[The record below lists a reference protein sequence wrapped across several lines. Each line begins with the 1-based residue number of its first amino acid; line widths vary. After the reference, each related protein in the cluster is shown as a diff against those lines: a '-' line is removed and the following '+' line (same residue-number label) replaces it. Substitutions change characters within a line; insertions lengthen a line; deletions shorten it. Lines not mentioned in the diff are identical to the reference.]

1 MKILKYKLATE
12 TNHGTPEKPMM
23 ETVLSD
29 VSMPYAT
36 EADYQLALS
45 EAWQGE
51 VTVEEVA
58 DTTDEIRA
66 RRDRL
71 LAATDWAVLPDSPLD
86 AQSLEAVKTYRQ
98 ALRDVPQQERFP
110 SAITWPQMP
119 ELANQPRFV
128 WLPRQTAARRLP
140 ADPNGHR
147 PKGGDSRPSPYH
159 TLSQRHPLHS
169 CQEIHICPQLFLSCG
184 RRHRDSIILHGN
196 LPLIGFILGDSIGF
210 LRIGHSNRRK

>member
-12 TNHGTPEKPMM
+12 INHGTPEKPMM

-29 VSMPYAT
+29 ASMPYIA

-51 VTVEEVA
+51 VTVEEVPETA
-58 DTTDEIRA
+58 DEIRA

-98 ALRDVPQQERFP
+98 ALRDVPQQEHFP
-110 SAITWPQMP
+110 GAITWPQMP
-119 ELANQPRFV
+119 ELANQP
-128 WLPRQTAARRLP
+128 
-140 ADPNGHR
+140 
-147 PKGGDSRPSPYH
+147 
-159 TLSQRHPLHS
+159 
-169 CQEIHICPQLFLSCG
+169 
-184 RRHRDSIILHGN
+184 
-196 LPLIGFILGDSIGF
+196 
-210 LRIGHSNRRK
+210 

>member
-29 VSMPYAT
+29 VSMPYTT
-36 EADYQLALS
+36 ETDYQMALS

-51 VTVEEVA
+51 VTVEEVPETA
-58 DTTDEIRA
+58 AEIRA

-98 ALRDVPQQERFP
+98 ALRDVPQQEHFP
-110 SAITWPQMP
+110 GAITWPRMP
-119 ELANQPRFV
+119 ELAN
-128 WLPRQTAARRLP
+128 LP
-140 ADPNGHR
+140 
-147 PKGGDSRPSPYH
+147 
-159 TLSQRHPLHS
+159 
-169 CQEIHICPQLFLSCG
+169 
-184 RRHRDSIILHGN
+184 
-196 LPLIGFILGDSIGF
+196 
-210 LRIGHSNRRK
+210 

>member
-29 VSMPYAT
+29 VSMPYTT
-36 EADYQLALS
+36 ETDYQMALS

-86 AQSLEAVKTYRQ
+86 AQLLEEVKTYRQ

-119 ELANQPRFV
+119 ELANQP
-128 WLPRQTAARRLP
+128 
-140 ADPNGHR
+140 
-147 PKGGDSRPSPYH
+147 
-159 TLSQRHPLHS
+159 
-169 CQEIHICPQLFLSCG
+169 
-184 RRHRDSIILHGN
+184 
-196 LPLIGFILGDSIGF
+196 
-210 LRIGHSNRRK
+210 

>member
-98 ALRDVPQQERFP
+98 ALRDVPQQDGFP
-110 SAITWPQMP
+110 ADIQWP
-119 ELANQPRFV
+119 ELPETVKAAPGPV
-128 WLPRQTAARRLP
+128 DTAFDVLI
-140 ADPNGHR
+140 
-147 PKGGDSRPSPYH
+147 GGDA
-159 TLSQRHPLHS
+159 
-169 CQEIHICPQLFLSCG
+169 
-184 RRHRDSIILHGN
+184 DA
-196 LPLIGFILGDSIGF
+196 
-210 LRIGHSNRRK
+210 

>member
-1 MKILKYKLATE
+1 MYIWFCVTHNQQIEEERLKFLKYKLATE

-119 ELANQPRFV
+119 ELANQP
-128 WLPRQTAARRLP
+128 
-140 ADPNGHR
+140 
-147 PKGGDSRPSPYH
+147 
-159 TLSQRHPLHS
+159 
-169 CQEIHICPQLFLSCG
+169 
-184 RRHRDSIILHGN
+184 
-196 LPLIGFILGDSIGF
+196 
-210 LRIGHSNRRK
+210 

>member
-29 VSMPYAT
+29 VSMPYTT
-36 EADYQLALS
+36 ETDYQMALS

-51 VTVEEVA
+51 VTVEEGPETA
-58 DTTDEIRA
+58 DEIRA

-98 ALRDVPQQERFP
+98 ALRDVPQQEHFP
-110 SAITWPQMP
+110 GAITWPRMP
-119 ELANQPRFV
+119 ELAN
-128 WLPRQTAARRLP
+128 LP
-140 ADPNGHR
+140 
-147 PKGGDSRPSPYH
+147 
-159 TLSQRHPLHS
+159 
-169 CQEIHICPQLFLSCG
+169 
-184 RRHRDSIILHGN
+184 
-196 LPLIGFILGDSIGF
+196 
-210 LRIGHSNRRK
+210 

>member
-1 MKILKYKLATE
+1 
-12 TNHGTPEKPMM
+12 MM

-119 ELANQPRFV
+119 ELANQPDLCGFLGRQPPGGYQ
-128 WLPRQTAARRLP
+128 LIQTAIVPKAGIVALAISYTVTTPPP
-140 ADPNGHR
+140 A
-147 PKGGDSRPSPYH
+147 
-159 TLSQRHPLHS
+159 
-169 CQEIHICPQLFLSCG
+169 
-184 RRHRDSIILHGN
+184 
-196 LPLIGFILGDSIGF
+196 
-210 LRIGHSNRRK
+210 

>member
-1 MKILKYKLATE
+1 
-12 TNHGTPEKPMM
+12 MM

-119 ELANQPRFV
+119 ELA
-128 WLPRQTAARRLP
+128 
-140 ADPNGHR
+140 ADSDGHH

>member
-12 TNHGTPEKPMM
+12 ANHGTPEKPMM

-29 VSMPYAT
+29 VSMPYTT
-36 EADYQLALS
+36 ETDYQMALS

-51 VTVEEVA
+51 VTVEEVPETA
-58 DTTDEIRA
+58 DEIRA

-119 ELANQPRFV
+119 ELANQP
-128 WLPRQTAARRLP
+128 
-140 ADPNGHR
+140 
-147 PKGGDSRPSPYH
+147 
-159 TLSQRHPLHS
+159 
-169 CQEIHICPQLFLSCG
+169 
-184 RRHRDSIILHGN
+184 
-196 LPLIGFILGDSIGF
+196 
-210 LRIGHSNRRK
+210 

>member
-12 TNHGTPEKPMM
+12 THHGTPVMPML

-119 ELANQPRFV
+119 ELANQP
-128 WLPRQTAARRLP
+128 
-140 ADPNGHR
+140 
-147 PKGGDSRPSPYH
+147 
-159 TLSQRHPLHS
+159 
-169 CQEIHICPQLFLSCG
+169 
-184 RRHRDSIILHGN
+184 
-196 LPLIGFILGDSIGF
+196 
-210 LRIGHSNRRK
+210 

>member
-1 MKILKYKLATE
+1 
-12 TNHGTPEKPMM
+12 MM

-29 VSMPYAT
+29 VSMPYTT
-36 EADYQLALS
+36 ETDYQMALS

-98 ALRDVPQQERFP
+98 ALRDVPQQEHFP
-110 SAITWPQMP
+110 GAITWPRMP
-119 ELANQPRFV
+119 ELAN
-128 WLPRQTAARRLP
+128 LP
-140 ADPNGHR
+140 
-147 PKGGDSRPSPYH
+147 
-159 TLSQRHPLHS
+159 
-169 CQEIHICPQLFLSCG
+169 
-184 RRHRDSIILHGN
+184 
-196 LPLIGFILGDSIGF
+196 
-210 LRIGHSNRRK
+210 

>member
-51 VTVEEVA
+51 VTVEEVPETA
-58 DTTDEIRA
+58 DEIRA

-98 ALRDVPQQERFP
+98 ALRDVPQQEHFP
-110 SAITWPQMP
+110 DSITWPQIP
-119 ELANQPRFV
+119 ELAN
-128 WLPRQTAARRLP
+128 LP
-140 ADPNGHR
+140 
-147 PKGGDSRPSPYH
+147 
-159 TLSQRHPLHS
+159 
-169 CQEIHICPQLFLSCG
+169 
-184 RRHRDSIILHGN
+184 
-196 LPLIGFILGDSIGF
+196 
-210 LRIGHSNRRK
+210 